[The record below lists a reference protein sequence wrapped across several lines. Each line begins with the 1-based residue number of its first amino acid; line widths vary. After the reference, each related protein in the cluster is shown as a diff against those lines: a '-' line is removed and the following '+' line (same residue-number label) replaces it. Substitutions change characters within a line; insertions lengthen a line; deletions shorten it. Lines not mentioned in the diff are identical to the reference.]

1 MSTAAKTYWSQF
13 GRRKASRRVVVGG
26 MAAAGVV
33 GLAGCA
39 APSPAP
45 TAAVAPESGRSIATG
60 VPATAAPAA
69 PATPT
74 AAAAKYGGTHKQS
87 NGSADQP
94 HLDPH
99 LTNAA
104 ALLAHGSGMAWSQ
117 LLQFKNGPGVA
128 MPNFAASADLAE
140 SWDQPDDLTYVF
152 KLRADARYHNIA
164 PVNGRAV
171 EAEDVA
177 LSFRRQIDQKIN
189 ASLLAGVLRIE
200 APDKNTVRITLD
212 QPNPDIL
219 WSLASSNCKV
229 LPRESLSASDLRE
242 GPVIGSGPF
251 VMGTWEKTRMVEM
264 VRNSNY
270 FQKGRPYLD
279 KVQWF
284 RIGDS
289 ATLLSAFR
297 TKNLDVVSQG
307 VTLPDM
313 EQLKKEN
320 PEIVL
325 VRTPSPGAWEL
336 AIKGDKPPYN
346 DLRVRQ
352 AISKAID
359 RQEFIKVMF
368 GGVGRL
374 GSGLRTASA
383 DQNLPTAELEQFL
396 AYDPEGARRL
406 LQQAGVSALEF
417 EMQVGDFL
425 AGQVVQGAELVQ
437 AQLKK
442 VGINAALKVVDG
454 TSWIAQVRTGGAYTV
469 YFGLQSAPPP
479 VNADLRAKHHS
490 KGTLL
495 TTTLSDPELDALIE
509 RQSTLGK
516 DAAARTKVLQDIQRK
531 ILGLYGFIPLAGP
544 DENWAHWSYVKNFNQ
559 NSATNNIAGDFSWI
573 WYDK

>member
-1 MSTAAKTYWSQF
+1 
-13 GRRKASRRVVVGG
+13 
-26 MAAAGVV
+26 MAATGVVV
-33 GLAGCA
+33 GLAGCT
-39 APSPAP
+39 PSPAP
-45 TAAVAPESGRSIATG
+45 PA
-60 VPATAAPAA
+60 ATAAPETGRTSATGVAA
-69 PATPT
+69 PAEAAARTPT
-74 AAAAKYGGTHKQS
+74 AVPAKYGGTHKQS

-117 LLQFKNGPGVA
+117 LLQFKNGPGVV
-128 MPNFAASADLAE
+128 MPNFEATADLAE
-140 SWDQPDDLTYVF
+140 TWDQVDDLTYVF
-152 KLRADARYHNIA
+152 KLRPDARYHNIA

-177 LSFRRQIDQKIN
+177 VSFRRQIDQRIN

-200 APDKNTVRITLD
+200 APDKTTVRIVLD

-219 WSLASSNCKV
+219 WSLATIFCKV
-229 LPRESLSASDLRE
+229 LPRELLSAGDLRE

-251 VMGTWEKTRMVEM
+251 IAGTWEKTKSVEM
-264 VRNSNY
+264 VRNPDY
-270 FQKGRPYLD
+270 FVKGRPYLD

-289 ATLLSAFR
+289 ATLVSAFR
-297 TKNLDVVSQG
+297 SKNLDVVSQG
-307 VTLPDM
+307 VTLPEQ

-320 PEIVL
+320 PEVAL
-325 VRTPSPGAWEL
+325 LRTPGSGAWEM
-336 AIKGDKPPYN
+336 AIKGDKPPFN

-352 AISKAID
+352 AVSKAID
-359 RQEFIKVMF
+359 RREFIDLMF
-368 GGVGRL
+368 GGTGRYF
-374 GSGLRTASA
+374 SGVRTASA
-383 DQNLPTAELEQFL
+383 DQNLPAAELERFF
-396 AYDPEGARRL
+396 AYDPEGSRRL
-406 LQQAGVSALEF
+406 LREAGLTALEF
-417 EMQVGDFL
+417 EMPVGDFL

-442 VGINAALKVVDG
+442 VGINATLRVMDG
-454 TSWIAQVRTGGAYTV
+454 ASWIAQVRSGGNYTV

-479 VNADLRAKHHS
+479 LNPELRAKHHS
-490 KGTLL
+490 KGPFL

-516 DAAARTKVLQDIQRK
+516 DVAGRARVVQEIQRK
-531 ILGLYGFIPLAGP
+531 ILGLYGFIPIAGS
-544 DENWAHWSYVKNFNQ
+544 DESWALWSYVKNFNQ
-559 NSATNNIAGDFSWI
+559 NSATNNIPGDFSWI